1 MKNTRLVTEG
11 AILLAIYSVLIL
23 AYRYIPFLSLIL
35 AFIMPLP
42 FILFSIKYTLKES
55 FIICACALGLTVIIT
70 SVSLLP
76 FTLMFSTVGILIGY
90 LINKK
95 RSKEE
100 ILLSSTFLYLIHTVL
115 IYSLAKLFFHIDF
128 VKAFTNSMNEA
139 IKQSQSLG
147 LDSNNAKLDQF
158 KMVIKLIPSMLPT
171 LLLMY
176 SFVLA
181 FLTQVLTF
189 PLIKRLGFK
198 IPKFKPFR
206 DFKLPL
212 GFVWVF
218 FAVFILS
225 FFKFQPGSFF
235 ALAILNISY
244 ILEIA
249 LIIQGFAVIFNFCY
263 SRQLSKA
270 IPIVILIMCLLIPNA
285 LFIVSLIGIIG
296 MGFNSRIR
304 K

>member
-1 MKNTRLVTEG
+1 
-11 AILLAIYSVLIL
+11 
-23 AYRYIPFLSLIL
+23 
-35 AFIMPLP
+35 
-42 FILFSIKYTLKES
+42 
-55 FIICACALGLTVIIT
+55 
-70 SVSLLP
+70 
-76 FTLMFSTVGILIGY
+76 MFSTVGILIGY

-100 ILLSSTFLYLIHTVL
+100 ILLSSTFLYLIHIVL
-115 IYSLAKLFFHIDF
+115 IYSLAKLFFNMDF
-128 VKAFTNSMNEA
+128 VKEITNSMNEA
-139 IKQSQSLG
+139 IKQSQSISSGLG
-147 LDSNNAKLDQF
+147 LNSNKANLDQF

-171 LLLMY
+171 LLLMC

-189 PLIKRLGFK
+189 PLIKRLGFNVP
-198 IPKFKPFR
+198 IFKPFR
-206 DFKLPL
+206 EFKLPL

-225 FFKFQPGSFF
+225 FFKVQPGSFF

-244 ILEIA
+244 LLEIA
-249 LIIQGFAVIFNFCY
+249 LVIQGFAVIFNFCY

-270 IPIVILIMCLLIPNA
+270 IPIIILIMCLLIPNA